1 MGGKAVSL
9 NLSIPQNVL
18 RAPQNEGERGLNTLT
33 LTLSQGERGLNT
45 LTLTLS
51 QGERGFYAL
60 KGERGLPHA
69 VMAGLDPAIHVDTRV
84 KLAHDVFFGAPRS
97 KCSLSLLRQAQ
108 DEGELAR
115 MRGVS

>member
-1 MGGKAVSL
+1 VSL
-9 NLSIPQNVL
+9 ALSIPQNAL
-18 RAPQNEGERGLNTLT
+18 RASQDEGERGFY
-33 LTLSQGERGLNT
+33 T

-60 KGERGLPHA
+60 TREQGECKLPHA

-84 KLAHDVFFGAPRS
+84 KPAHDAFFGAPRS

-108 DEGELAR
+108 DAGARAR
-115 MRGVS
+115 MKVVS

>member
-1 MGGKAVSL
+1 MSL
-9 NLSIPQNVL
+9 ALSIPQNAL
-18 RAPQNEGERGLNTLT
+18 RAPQNEGEGGLY
-33 LTLSQGERGLNT
+33 T

-84 KLAHDVFFGAPRS
+84 KPAHDVFFGAPRS
-97 KCSLSLLRQAQ
+97 NCSLSLLRQAQ
-108 DEGELAR
+108 DEGARAR
-115 MRGVS
+115 MRVVS

>member
-1 MGGKAVSL
+1 MVGKAVNL
-9 NLSIPQNVL
+9 TLSIPQIAL
-18 RAPQNEGERGLNTLT
+18 RAPQDEGEGGLY
-33 LTLSQGERGLNT
+33 T

-60 KGERGLPHA
+60 TREQGECKLPHA

-84 KLAHDVFFGAPRS
+84 KPAHDAFFGAPRS
-97 KCSLSLLRQAQ
+97 NCSLSLLRQAQ